1 MTTTEDLAVGHM
13 SVMLAKWWECIWRVF
28 TRGLG
33 SLYEMSRSLCNMVRS
48 LCKNTFG
55 KARGTEGTTY
65 ENTNTTVETSDELS
79 DFSGV
84 DDTVTTTDTTVET
97 SDELANF
104 SEVDDTFT
112 TIEVMTLLHEFKG
125 DLGGDSGDIAT
136 AMKD

>member
-1 MTTTEDLAVGHM
+1 MG
-13 SVMLAKWWECIWRVF
+13 
-28 TRGLG
+28 
-33 SLYEMSRSLCNMVRS
+33 RS

-65 ENTNTTVETSDELS
+65 ENTNTTVEISDELS

-104 SEVDDTFT
+104 SEVDDT
-112 TIEVMTLLHEFKG
+112 LL
-125 DLGGDSGDIAT
+125 L
-136 AMKD
+136 

>member
-33 SLYEMSRSLCNMVRS
+33 SLYEMSRSLCNMGRS

-84 DDTVTTTDTTVET
+84 DDYR
-97 SDELANF
+97 
-104 SEVDDTFT
+104 
-112 TIEVMTLLHEFKG
+112 HHC
-125 DLGGDSGDIAT
+125 
-136 AMKD
+136 